1 MRQIL
6 ITPEVLVRFQRVLL
20 LSFTVLFLGAAYI
33 LFVEIADKLYWNAT
47 VYVLL
52 IIVLASFAVAFVWAR
67 IEYSKVM
74 FLMESLKTEEN
85 EMACSLQHKL
95 DQLSF
100 KEKDVLTLILSG
112 KSNKEISS
120 QLFIEHSTLKS
131 HINHIYKKLD
141 VKSRKE
147 LFLVLK

>member
-1 MRQIL
+1 MKQIL

-20 LSFTVLFLGAAYI
+20 LSFTVLFFGAAYI
-33 LFVEIADKLYWNAT
+33 LFVEVADKLYWNAS

-52 IIVLASFAVAFVWAR
+52 IIVLAAFAVAFVWAR
-67 IEYSKVM
+67 IEYSKVL
-74 FLMESLKTEEN
+74 FIMESLKTEKYEK
-85 EMACSLQHKL
+85 AGSLQQKL

-100 KEKDVLTLILSG
+100 KEKAVLTLILSG
-112 KSNKEISS
+112 KSNKEICS

-147 LFLVLK
+147 LVLVMK